1 MDRYGDTLERLTPPQ
16 GFSGKLNSVLQDVS
30 KAKGLPNRCYVDAG
44 AFAEEERALFREG
57 WAGVGF
63 AHQVPEPGD
72 VFPIN
77 FLGAPLLLS
86 RDSAGTVRLFEN
98 VCRHRGMILVEE
110 PRKIEGAI
118 RCPYHSWCYGLDG
131 RLVATPH
138 VGGPGR
144 NIHPDVDRGALGLI
158 EVPSEV
164 WMGVVFAN
172 LSGDAAPFREAHAD
186 LIARWAEFD
195 QPLYHGGPESS
206 FTLDV
211 RCNWKLAVENYCE
224 SYHLPWVH
232 PGLNSYS
239 RLEDHYNIVEY
250 GRYSGQGTLVYRPQL
265 SEDGRRF
272 GDFPNLS
279 QKWDQ
284 GAEYVTLFPNVMF
297 GVHRDHSYAILLD
310 PQNVGHTIE
319 RVEIFYAAPASLSE
333 GMRDLRVRNAEMWRE
348 VFEEDVFVVEGM
360 QRGRGAPRFDGGKF
374 SPAMDAPTHV
384 FHHWA
389 ASRLNG
395 GSR

>member
-1 MDRYGDTLERLTPPQ
+1 MARDEDVLESHGAAPARAMPLEA
-16 GFSGKLNSVLQDVS
+16 VLQDVA
-30 KAKGLPNRCYVDAG
+30 KARGLPNSCYVDPV
-44 AFAEEERALFREG
+44 AFAQESRALFFEG

-77 FLGAPLLLS
+77 FLGAPLLLA
-86 RDSAGTVRLFEN
+86 RDRSGAVRLFEN
-98 VCRHRGMILVEE
+98 VCRHRGMILVEA

-131 RLVATPH
+131 RLVSTPH

-144 NIHPDVDRGALGLI
+144 NIHPDIDREALGLI
-158 EVPSEV
+158 EVPSTV
-164 WMGVVFAN
+164 WLGVVFAN
-172 LSGDAAPFREAHAD
+172 LSGDAPPFHEAHGE
-186 LIARWAEFD
+186 LIARWGEFD
-195 QPLYHGGPESS
+195 QPLHHGGPESS
-206 FTLDV
+206 FTLEV

-250 GRYSGQGTLVYRPQL
+250 GRYSGQGTFVYRPQL

-272 GDFPNLS
+272 GDFPDLS
-279 QKWDQ
+279 DKWEQ
-284 GAEYVTLFPNVMF
+284 GAEYVTLFPNVML
-297 GVHRDHSYAILLD
+297 GVHRDHTFAILLD
-310 PQNVGHTIE
+310 PQDVGRTLE
-319 RVEIFYAAPASLSE
+319 RVEIFYADPASLSE
-333 GMRDLRVRNAEMWRE
+333 GMRDLRERNAEMWRE

-360 QRGRGAPRFDGGKF
+360 QRGRGAPGFDGGKF

-389 ASRLNG
+389 AARLSRDV
-395 GSR
+395 